1 MPLNSPPSPLP
12 AHSNSGEG
20 SPSPAVPVPEVPKDP
35 GVTRRVVVLCL
46 ILAAFF
52 GTFMPV
58 IDYKFLN
65 TFLGGSHLPPGA
77 VGALLILVLILNP
90 LIGLISKALRFTR
103 NEALTVYI
111 TCLFSSLVP
120 GHGGETFIITNLL
133 SSFYY
138 SNRQNR
144 WIGLLVGHIP
154 HWLTPALNADGT
166 VNHALV
172 DGWYQGGPV
181 PWSAW
186 IIPLLFWGT
195 LAFCSYIMLAC
206 LALMLRA
213 QWAENEALAFP
224 LLRLPLEMTRDLEA
238 VPGSERFFRNPLMWT
253 GFGIAVFIELTR
265 GLNVYFPT
273 VPYVPLEL
281 NMGPY
286 LTDPPWNQIGWV
298 PVQIYPIAV
307 GIAYLLT
314 SEVSFSLWFFWWFMR
329 FQIVAL
335 YYLGY
340 PSASLTPASRAVPGP
355 AFTGFQMVGCYLAWV
370 GLILWN
376 GRRHTLH
383 VIRRALGQI
392 PARPEEASEAL
403 SYPAAFWGFVGGLA
417 GTVGLTTLAGARI
430 DLALV
435 LWGGYLISAIGL
447 TRVAAEGGML
457 FLLNDSAPLGIAG
470 RLSGT
475 DPTRWLSFRAG
486 IVPAAFVQGGFAVHM
501 RGFSMPSYLHA
512 FKLAHD
518 RKIAARPLLKLI
530 AAVVV
535 LSFTIAMTTCV
546 RLGYDNMGLS
556 LKHTWWASF
565 GSQWPVGFVDSMFHA
580 DKNSPLLNWSSVV
593 LGAALTL
600 GMMLA
605 RGRFAGFPFHPIGYI
620 MAQTYPAE
628 MFWFSIFLAWA
639 AKSIITRYGGIDSYR
654 KLIPAFLGLALGD
667 VTMILF
673 WLAIDGWQG
682 QTGHALMPQ

>member
-1 MPLNSPPSPLP
+1 MPLTSPPPPTTVNVSIRASSSEAPYS
-12 AHSNSGEG
+12 AAS
-20 SPSPAVPVPEVPKDP
+20 KDP
-35 GVTRRVVVLCL
+35 GVTPRVVVLCL
-46 ILAAFF
+46 VLAALF
-52 GTFMPV
+52 GSFMPV
-58 IDYKFLN
+58 IDYKFMN

-77 VGALLILVLILNP
+77 VGVLLILVLALNP
-90 LIGLISKALRFTR
+90 AVGAVSKALRFTR

-120 GHGGETFIITNLL
+120 GHGGETFIIPNLL
-133 SSFYY
+133 SSFYFA
-138 SNRQNR
+138 NRQNK
-144 WIGLLVGHIP
+144 WLDQLAGHVP

-166 VNHALV
+166 VNHAVL

-181 PWSAW
+181 PWGAW
-186 IIPLLFWGT
+186 AVPLLFWGS
-195 LAFCSYIMLAC
+195 LALCSYTMLAC

-213 QWAENEALAFP
+213 QWAQNEALAFP
-224 LLRLPLEMTRDLEA
+224 LLRLPLEMTQDLEA
-238 VPGSERFFRNPLMWT
+238 TSGRERFFRNPLMWS
-253 GFGIAVFIELTR
+253 GFGVAVFIELMR
-265 GLNVYFPT
+265 GLHVYFPLF
-273 VPYVPLEL
+273 PMIPMEL

-286 LTDPPWNQIGWV
+286 LGDPPWNQIGWV

-307 GIAYLLT
+307 GIAFLLT

-329 FQIVAL
+329 FQVIVL

-340 PSASLTPASRAVPGP
+340 PSASLISADRAVPGP

-376 GRRHTLH
+376 GRQHALH
-383 VIRRALGQI
+383 IVWRAFGQI
-392 PARPEEASEAL
+392 PPRPEEAKEAL
-403 SYPAAFWGFVGGLA
+403 SYPAAFWGFIGGLA
-417 GTVGLTTLAGARI
+417 GTVGLTMLAGADL

-435 LWGGYLISAIGL
+435 LWGGYLIFAIGL

-470 RLSGT
+470 RLFGA
-475 DPTRWLSFRAG
+475 DPSRWLSYSSG
-486 IVPAAFVQGGFAVHM
+486 VVPAAFVQGGFAVHM

-518 RKIAARPLLKLI
+518 RNIAAKPLLRLI

-546 RLGYDNMGLS
+546 RLGYDNEGLN
-556 LKHTWWASF
+556 LEHTWWARY
-565 GSQWPVGFVDSMFHA
+565 GSQWPIGFIHTMFHA
-580 DKNSPLLNWSSVV
+580 DNNSPVLNWSSVAIGVV
-593 LGAALTL
+593 LTV
-600 GMMLA
+600 GMMFA
-605 RGRFAGFPFHPIGYI
+605 RSRFAAFPFHPIGYV
-620 MAQTYPAE
+620 MAQTYPGN

-639 AKSIITRYGGIDSYR
+639 AKSLVTRYGGIDSYR
-654 KLIPAFLGLALGD
+654 RLIPAFLGLALGD

-682 QTGHALMPQ
+682 HVSHALMPQ